1 MTTSRT
7 TRGLAVLAT
16 GALLW
21 GLSAAPASADSERDA
36 QWPIKKY
43 DLANKVWPITQG
55 DGVIVAVIDSGVAK
69 HQDLEGQVVPGL
81 NNSGAAGDER
91 SDADGHGTAMAAL
104 IAGRGHGDGAGITG
118 LAPKAKILP
127 VKITQGG
134 LDSQSGRDG
143 QLAEAIRFAVD
154 HGAKVVNMSFA
165 GDSSRDTRD
174 AITYAISRDVVL
186 ISSSG
191 NGGNHDE
198 PVDYPAAIPGV
209 VAVGAVDEDGKLWAK
224 SNKGPEVTLVAPGVN
239 IESADSTSPT
249 AYKKSDGTSDASAL
263 VSGIAALVRAKYPN
277 LSAGQVIN
285 RMIKS
290 AVAPPDKST
299 VPNNSYGYGIASPQ
313 RALEP
318 NAAVDNGPKDNPLLN
333 RPESQ
338 NSGNSAAPSAGASK
352 PGAPAPG
359 SNDSAAKDEKSG
371 GSSMLL
377 VGGAVAVLLVVVVI
391 VLLVRRSRK
400 GGGGGQGGPG
410 GGGGAPYGGNP
421 QQQAPYGAPTQGGY
435 PPPQQQQYPPQ
446 QPPAGG
452 NPYQR

>member
-55 DGVIVAVIDSGVAK
+55 DGVIVAVIDTGVSK
-69 HQDLEGQVVPGL
+69 HQDLEGQVLPGL
-81 NNSGAAGDER
+81 NKSSDPGDER
-91 SDADGHGTAMAAL
+91 SDSDGHGTSMASL
-104 IAGRGHGDGAGITG
+104 IAGKGHGDGAGIIG
-118 LAPKAKILP
+118 IAPKAKILP
-127 VKITQGG
+127 VKIT
-134 LDSQSGRDG
+134 LGRGTDVKAGNDG
-143 QLAEAIRFAVD
+143 DVAEAVRFAVD
-154 HGAKVVNMSFA
+154 HGAKVINMSFGA
-165 GDSSRDTRD
+165 DSSQGTRD
-174 AITYAISRDVVL
+174 AINYAISRDVVL
-186 ISSSG
+186 VAGSG
-191 NGGNHDE
+191 NLGNHDD
-198 PVDYPAAIPGV
+198 PVGYPAAFPGV
-209 VAVGAVDEDGKLWAK
+209 VAVGAVDQDGKLWDK
-224 SNKGPEVTLVAPGVN
+224 SNKGPELTLTAPGVD
-239 IESADSTSPT
+239 IESATNTSPT
-249 AYKKSDGTSDASAL
+249 AYKHADGTSDATAF

-318 NAAVDNGPKDNPLLN
+318 NTAVDNGPKDNPLLS

-338 NSGNSAAPSAGASK
+338 RGGSSAAPSAGASK
-352 PGAPAPG
+352 PG

-410 GGGGAPYGGNP
+410 GGGGGAPYGGQP

-435 PPPQQQQYPPQ
+435 PPPPQQYPPQ